1 MSRRART
8 RAEQKESTRARLLVV
23 ARQLFTE
30 HGYEDTSIAIVCR
43 RARVTHGALYHHFP
57 GKLELFEAV
66 LEDVTREIVVEIHE
80 RLGGVSGWA
89 RLETAAD
96 VYLEKC
102 ADPTVIAVLLRDGPR
117 VVSQSRFDQI
127 DHDANEPLVTG
138 LLAEAVSEGVLC
150 PMPVQLFARMLGAAF
165 AEAGSAIAESPNK
178 DETRRTVRA
187 LLLTWLEAFRAA

>member
-1 MSRRART
+1 
-8 RAEQKESTRARLLVV
+8 V

-66 LEDVTREIVVEIHE
+66 LEDVTREIVGEIHE
-80 RLGGVSGWA
+80 RLTSVSGWA

-96 VYLEKC
+96 VYLDKC

-117 VVSQSRFDQI
+117 VVSQSRFNQI

-138 LLAEAVSEGVLC
+138 LLEAAISEGVLC
-150 PMPVQLFARMLGAAF
+150 PMPVPLFARMLGAAF
-165 AEAGSAIAESPNK
+165 AEAGSAIAESTNK
-178 DETRRTVRA
+178 DETRRLVRG
-187 LLLTWLEAFRAA
+187 LLITWLDAFRAA